1 MKYVIFCYN
10 LNFKCNK
17 RRVITDDHD
26 RDRDVECDHD
36 HDHDEYRGH
45 DRDGE
50 FYEPLYYVIY
60 TLKKKIFFDFYKLIK

>member
-1 MKYVIFCYN
+1 M
-10 LNFKCNK
+10 
-17 RRVITDDHD
+17 ITDDH
-26 RDRDVECDHD
+26 DRDVECDHD

-50 FYEPLYYVIY
+50 FYYEMTLYYVIY